1 MSTQYLV
8 YDFHGAYLTL
18 IQQDGR
24 RFVACR
30 PVVDAIGLDWEGQ
43 YQRINRDEVL
53 KSTICVV
60 PTVTGNGRNHNHLCV
75 PLERLSSWL
84 SKISTSGINNP
95 DVKARLVLYQ
105 WECYAAL
112 DQYFSLN

>member
-1 MSTQYLV
+1 MANL
-8 YDFHGAYLTL
+8 LTYNFKGSDLAL

-43 YQRINRDEVL
+43 YQLISRDEVL

-60 PTVTGNGRNHNHLCV
+60 PTVTGNGKIYNQLCV
-75 PLERLSSWL
+75 PLEHLKGWL
-84 SKISTSGINNP
+84 AKISSRLIKDP
-95 DVKARLVLYQ
+95 KVKARLILFQ
-105 WECYAAL
+105 KECCAAL
-112 DQYFSLN
+112 NHYFSPN